1 MYLGNTCN
9 LHDFSAYSRV
19 SHNSENGVESD
30 DLLFPIEEVVDNT
43 SVENINS
50 ESGNMTS
57 HAIYEHL
64 CTHLKYILET
74 WFNCIWKKNRWTE
87 DGIKINFQFKER
99 NVNQLFSAAPS
110 SEMIS

>member
-1 MYLGNTCN
+1 MYLVNTCN
-9 LHDFSAYSRV
+9 LYDFSAYSRV

-74 WFNCIWKKNRWTE
+74 WFNCIWKKKI
-87 DGIKINFQFKER
+87 DGEKMESK
-99 NVNQLFSAAPS
+99 LTFSLKKG
-110 SEMIS
+110 MLISYSVQHPHPR